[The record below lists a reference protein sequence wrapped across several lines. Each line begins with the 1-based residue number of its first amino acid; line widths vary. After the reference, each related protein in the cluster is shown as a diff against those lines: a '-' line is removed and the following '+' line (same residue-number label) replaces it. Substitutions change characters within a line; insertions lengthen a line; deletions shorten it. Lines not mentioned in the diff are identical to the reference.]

1 VLFADVS
8 GYTAMC
14 EKLGSL
20 PGGDELLSQNL
31 NSYFELLVRSMSKQG
46 GDVFKFA
53 GDAIIVVWPP
63 SDKEDLAT
71 LTRRA
76 GQVLSPVCPMK
87 AISSAEL
94 WTSIACCCVR
104 VQCAMDIKESLQ
116 DAVLGNHG
124 VRLSVK
130 VGFGAG
136 EITILHLGKRAVTDR
151 MFVDEKF
158 LLMFNFFRWSVWAT

>member
-1 VLFADVS
+1 
-8 GYTAMC
+8 MC
-14 EKLGSL
+14 EKLTAL

-53 GDAIIVVWPP
+53 GDAILVVWPP
-63 SDKEDLAT
+63 SEKEDLTT

-76 GQVLSPVCPMK
+76 
-87 AISSAEL
+87 A
-94 WTSIACCCVR
+94 
-104 VQCAMDIKESLQ
+104 QCAMDIKESLQ

-136 EITILHLGKRAVTDR
+136 EITILHLG
-151 MFVDEKF
+151 
-158 LLMFNFFRWSVWAT
+158 